1 MKISISNLVEI
12 YGKGVRVLVYLLGVI
27 SALALLFIVIVVVAD
42 VIGRFFGNGIRG
54 SMDYI
59 RLASAVVL
67 GGALPYTTAVK
78 GHIAIE
84 FLFRRISKMMKII
97 IDTIS
102 RLLMLTLFVLII
114 IFMIKHGLSLYRSGE
129 VTSTVQLPIY
139 WVPFW
144 LALSFA
150 VTSLVKIYHILR
162 PGKELIKP

>member
-1 MKISISNLVEI
+1 MKISISNLIEM
-12 YGKGVRVLVYLLGVI
+12 YGKGVRILVYILGII
-27 SALALLFIVIVVVAD
+27 SALALLFIVIVVMAD
-42 VIGRFFGNGIRG
+42 VIGRFFGNGLRG

-84 FLFRRISKMMKII
+84 FLFRRISRVLKVI

-102 RLLMLTLFVLII
+102 RLMMLTLFILII
-114 IFMIKHGLSLYRSGE
+114 VFMIKHGLSLYRSGE
-129 VTSTVQLPIY
+129 VTSTVQLPVY

>member
-1 MKISISNLVEI
+1 LENKISNLIEI
-12 YGKGVRVLVYLLGVI
+12 YGKGVRILVYLLGII
-27 SALALLFIVIVVVAD
+27 SAIALLFIVIIVMAD
-42 VIGRFFGNGIRG
+42 VIGRFLGSGIRG
-54 SMDYI
+54 SMDYV

-84 FLFRRISKMMKII
+84 FLFRRISKVQKVI

-102 RLLMLTLFVLII
+102 RLMMLTLFILII
-114 IFMIKHGLSLYRSGE
+114 YFMIKHGLSLYRSGE
-129 VTSTVQLPIY
+129 VTSTVQLPVY

-150 VTSLVKIYHILR
+150 VTSLVKIYHILH

>member
-1 MKISISNLVEI
+1 MKDNISHVIEI
-12 YGKGVRVLVYLLGVI
+12 YGKGVRFLVYLLGVI
-27 SALALLFIVIVVVAD
+27 SAFALLFIVGIIMVD
-42 VIGRFFGNGIRG
+42 VIGRFLGNGIRG

-84 FLFRRISKMMKII
+84 FLFRRISKTMKIF

-102 RLLMLTLFVLII
+102 RLLMLLLFTLII
-114 IFMIKHGLSLYRSGE
+114 FFMIKHGLSLYRSGE
-129 VTSTVQLPIY
+129 VTSTVQLPVY

>member
-1 MKISISNLVEI
+1 MEI
-12 YGKGVRVLVYLLGVI
+12 TFSSLIEGYGKGVRVLVYLMAFI
-27 SALALLFIVIVVVAD
+27 SALALLFIVGIVVVD
-42 VIGRFFGNGIRG
+42 VIGRFLGSGIQG

-84 FLFRRISKMMKII
+84 FLFRRIRRTFKIV

-114 IFMIKHGLSLYRSGE
+114 FFMIKHGLSLYHSGE
-129 VTSTVQLPIY
+129 VTSTVQLPVF

-144 LALSFA
+144 LALSFM
-150 VTSLVKIYHILR
+150 VTSLVKIYHIFR
-162 PGKELIKP
+162 PGKELIRP

>member
-1 MKISISNLVEI
+1 MSVW
-12 YGKGVRVLVYLLGVI
+12 RVP
-27 SALALLFIVIVVVAD
+27 SFW
-42 VIGRFFGNGIRG
+42 
-54 SMDYI
+54 
-59 RLASAVVL
+59 

-84 FLFRRISKMMKII
+84 FLFRRISKVQKVI

-102 RLLMLTLFVLII
+102 RLMMLTLFILII
-114 IFMIKHGLSLYRSGE
+114 YFMIKHGLSLYRSGE
-129 VTSTVQLPIY
+129 VTSTVQLPVY

-150 VTSLVKIYHILR
+150 VTSLVKIYHILH

>member
-1 MKISISNLVEI
+1 MKNNISNYIEG
-12 YGKGVRVLVYLLGVI
+12 YGKGVRVLVYLLGII
-27 SALALLFIVIVVVAD
+27 SALALLFIVGVVMLD
-42 VIGRFFGNGIRG
+42 VMGRFLGKGVRG

-84 FLFRRISKMMKII
+84 FLFRRIGKTLKIV

-102 RLLMLTLFVLII
+102 RLLMLLLFILII
-114 IFMIKHGLSLYRSGE
+114 FFMIRYGVSLYRSGE
-129 VTSTVQLPIY
+129 VTSTVQLPVF

-144 LALSFA
+144 LALSFT